1 MSAAKSRS
9 RSIKRPEDHL
19 GYWLAFVSSKVVTS
33 LARRLEALDVSVS
46 EWVALRKLF
55 DQGAAISISA
65 LAEQMGMTK
74 APVSRLVERLVQKEL
89 VNRQDSRND
98 GRTQQIWLS
107 SAGQK
112 LVPKLAAIA
121 DENDEAFFGHLTMN
135 VRPMMI
141 ALMQDIV
148 KRYRLTKVPAK

>member
-1 MSAAKSRS
+1 MSAFPSGSRCAS
-9 RSIKRPEDHL
+9 FL
-19 GYWLAFVSSKVVTS
+19 
-33 LARRLEALDVSVS
+33 
-46 EWVALRKLF
+46 
-55 DQGAAISISA
+55 ISA

-121 DENDEAFFGHLTMN
+121 DQNDEAFFGHLTMN
-135 VRPMMI
+135 ARLAMI
-141 ALMQDIV
+141 ALMQDIA
-148 KRYRLTKVPAK
+148 RHYRLTQ